1 MERKKARGGMERT
14 SLLLPL
20 DQLQIMKEHK
30 EKTGVTLTH
39 FVRVAL
45 DERIEKIRQQE
56 VGK

>member
-1 MERKKARGGMERT
+1 MERT